1 MNMLTGS
8 HVKQQI
14 ISTLYFEKR
23 LSSVELSNVLGKSIP
38 HVTKVLMELLEAGFI
53 VEAGLAPSSGGRRA
67 LEYSLKADRIFII
80 AVAMDQLYTKIA
92 LTDVLDNPVIPI
104 ETHELRLLNNTEAL
118 PELVQIINGVI
129 ERSGVD
135 KASIAGMGIGMP
147 GFTNTKLG
155 VNYSYLVPPDGES
168 LYKYLE
174 RALELPVSID
184 NDSSLVA
191 LAELKFGLAKD
202 KEEVMVINIGW
213 GIGLGMIVNGVLF
226 RGFTGYAGEL
236 SHIPI
241 SENDTLCECGKR
253 GCLETE
259 ATLRVVTDTAMRE
272 IKTGRISSL
281 KYDER
286 PEQMSEAIMVAANK
300 GDQYA
305 IELLSDM
312 GYKIGKAIAILIHI
326 VNPELIVLS
335 GRGAEVGKILLA
347 PIQQALNKYCIPR
360 LSEFTG
366 VKVSSVGRKAELV
379 GAAALV
385 MENLARPV
393 SAKTGAAKAAAS

>member
-1 MNMLTGS
+1 MLTGS
-8 HVKQQI
+8 LLKQQI
-14 ISTLYFEKR
+14 LSTLYFEKT
-23 LSSVELSNVLGKSIP
+23 LSIVELSNLLGKSIP
-38 HVTKVLMELLEAGFI
+38 HVTKVLMEL
-53 VEAGLAPSSGGRRA
+53 VESGYVTDAGLAPSSGGRRA
-67 LEYSLKADRIFII
+67 QVYSLKADALYVV
-80 AVAMDQLYTKIA
+80 AVAMDQLYTKIVI
-92 LTDVLDNPVIPI
+92 TDVLNNPVMPI
-104 ETHELRLLNNTEAL
+104 ETHELRLLNNSTAHE
-118 PELVQIINGVI
+118 ELSRIINNVI
-129 ERSGVD
+129 ERSGIS
-135 KASIAGMGIGMP
+135 KRNIAGVGIGMP

-155 VNYSYLVPPDGES
+155 INYSYLLPPNGES
-168 LYKYLE
+168 IYKYLE
-174 RALELPVSID
+174 RELELHVYLD

-191 LAELKFGLAKD
+191 LSELKFGLAKN

-241 SENDTLCECGKR
+241 SESDTLCDCGKR

-259 ATLRVVTDTAMRE
+259 ASLKVITEKAMRG
-272 IKTGRISSL
+272 IKEGSISGL

-286 PEQMSEAIMVAANK
+286 PEQMSESIFIAANK

-305 IELLSDM
+305 IELISDM

-366 VKVSSVGRKAELV
+366 VKVSTVGRKAELI

-385 MENLARPV
+385 MENMARPV
-393 SAKTGAAKAAAS
+393 SAKTDKAKTEIG

>member
-1 MNMLTGS
+1 MLTGS
-8 HVKQQI
+8 HLKQQI
-14 ISTLYFEKR
+14 LSTLYFEKR
-23 LSSVELSNVLGKSIP
+23 LSSVELSNLLGKSIP
-38 HVTKVLMELLEAGFI
+38 HVTKVLMELVDAEFI
-53 VEAGLAPSSGGRRA
+53 IEAGLAPSRGGRRA
-67 LEYSLKADRIFII
+67 LEYSLKGDRIYII
-80 AVAMDQLYTKIA
+80 AVAMDQLYAKIA
-92 LTDVLDNPVIPI
+92 LTDVLDNPVLPI
-104 ETHELRLLNNTEAL
+104 ETHELRLLNNNSAL
-118 PELVQIINGVI
+118 TELVHIINDLIV
-129 ERSGVD
+129 RSGV
-135 KASIAGMGIGMP
+135 KRENVAGMGIGMP

-155 VNYSYLVPPDGES
+155 VNYSYLLPPNGES

-174 RALELPVSID
+174 RELKVPVFID

-259 ATLRVVTDTAMRE
+259 ATLRVVTEKAMKE
-272 IKTGRISSL
+272 IKAGSISGL

-300 GDQYA
+300 GDQYS

-335 GRGAEVGKILLA
+335 GRGAEVGKLLLA

-366 VKVSSVGRKAELV
+366 VKVSSVGRRAELV

-385 MENLARPV
+385 MENLAKPV
-393 SAKTGAAKAAAS
+393 SAKTGSVKEGVN

>member
-1 MNMLTGS
+1 MLTGS
-8 HVKQQI
+8 LLKQQI
-14 ISTLYFEKR
+14 LSTLYFEKT
-23 LSSVELSNVLGKSIP
+23 LSIVELSNLLGKSIP
-38 HVTKVLMELLEAGFI
+38 HVTKVLMEL
-53 VEAGLAPSSGGRRA
+53 VESGYVTDAGLAPSSGGRRA
-67 LEYSLKADRIFII
+67 QVYSLKADALYVV
-80 AVAMDQLYTKIA
+80 AVAMDQLYTKIVI
-92 LTDVLDNPVIPI
+92 TDVLNNPVMPV
-104 ETHELRLLNNTEAL
+104 ETHELKLLNNSTAHE
-118 PELVQIINGVI
+118 ELSRIINNVI
-129 ERSGVD
+129 ERSGIS
-135 KASIAGMGIGMP
+135 KRNIAGVGIGMP

-155 VNYSYLVPPDGES
+155 INYSYLLPPNGES
-168 LYKYLE
+168 IYKYLE
-174 RALELPVSID
+174 RELELHVYLD

-191 LAELKFGLAKD
+191 LSELKFGLAKN

-241 SENDTLCECGKR
+241 SESDTLCDCGKR

-259 ATLRVVTDTAMRE
+259 ASLKVITEKAMRG
-272 IKTGRISSL
+272 IKEGSISGL

-286 PEQMSEAIMVAANK
+286 PEQMSESIFIAANK

-305 IELLSDM
+305 IELISDM

-366 VKVSSVGRKAELV
+366 VKVSTVGRKAELI

-385 MENLARPV
+385 MENMARPV
-393 SAKTGAAKAAAS
+393 SAKTDKAKTEIG

>member
-1 MNMLTGS
+1 MVIGS
-8 HVKQQI
+8 HLKQQI
-14 ISTLYFEKR
+14 LSKLYFER
-23 LSSVELSNVLGKSIP
+23 SLSSVELSNLLGKSIP
-38 HVTKVLMELLEAGFI
+38 HITKVLMELVAAGFI
-53 VEAGLAPSSGGRRA
+53 VEGGLAPSSGGRRA
-67 LEYSLKADRIFII
+67 QVYSLKADRMYII
-80 AVAMDQLYTKIA
+80 AVAMDQLYTKIT
-92 LTDVLDNPVIPI
+92 LTDVLDNPVLAV
-104 ETHELRLLNNTEAL
+104 ETHELKLLNNNEAL
-118 PELVQIINGVI
+118 IELVQIINNVI
-129 ERSGVD
+129 ERSGVSRE
-135 KASIAGMGIGMP
+135 SIAGIGIGIP

-155 VNYSYLVPPDGES
+155 VNYSYLAPPNGES

-174 RALELPVSID
+174 RELDMPVYID

-191 LAELKFGLAKD
+191 LSELKFGLAKD

-213 GIGLGMIVNGVLF
+213 GIGLGMIVNSLLF
-226 RGFTGYAGEL
+226 RGFTGFAGEL

-241 SENDTLCECGKR
+241 SESDTLCECGKR

-259 ATLRVVTDTAMRE
+259 ATLRVVTEKAMKG
-272 IKTGRISSL
+272 IKEGSISGL
-281 KYDER
+281 IYDER

-335 GRGAEVGKILLA
+335 GRGAVVGKILLA

-360 LSEFTG
+360 LSENTV
-366 VKVSSVGRKAELV
+366 VKVSTQGRRAELI

-385 MENLARPV
+385 MENIGKNHVTKENFSKELI
-393 SAKTGAAKAAAS
+393 

>member
-1 MNMLTGS
+1 MLTGS
-8 HVKQQI
+8 LLKQQI
-14 ISTLYFEKR
+14 LSTLYFEKT
-23 LSSVELSNVLGKSIP
+23 LSIVELSNLLGKSIP
-38 HVTKVLMELLEAGFI
+38 HVTKVLMEL
-53 VEAGLAPSSGGRRA
+53 VESGYVTDAGLAPSSGGRRA
-67 LEYSLKADRIFII
+67 QVYSLKADALYVV
-80 AVAMDQLYTKIA
+80 AVAMDQLYTKIVI
-92 LTDVLDNPVIPI
+92 TDVLNNPVMPV
-104 ETHELRLLNNTEAL
+104 ETHELKLLNNSTAHE
-118 PELVQIINGVI
+118 ELSRIINNVI
-129 ERSGVD
+129 ERSGIS
-135 KASIAGMGIGMP
+135 KRNIAGVGIGMP

-155 VNYSYLVPPDGES
+155 INYSYLLPPNGES
-168 LYKYLE
+168 IYKYLE
-174 RALELPVSID
+174 RELELHVYLD

-191 LAELKFGLAKD
+191 LSELKFGLAKN

-241 SENDTLCECGKR
+241 SESDTLCDCGKR

-259 ATLRVVTDTAMRE
+259 ASLRVITEKAMKG
-272 IKTGRISSL
+272 IKEGSISGL

-286 PEQMSEAIMVAANK
+286 PEQMSESIFIAANK

-305 IELLSDM
+305 IELISDM

-366 VKVSSVGRKAELV
+366 VKVSTVGRKAELI

-385 MENLARPV
+385 MENMARPV
-393 SAKTGAAKAAAS
+393 SAKTDKAKTEIG

>member
-1 MNMLTGS
+1 MFSGS
-8 HVKQQI
+8 QLKQQI
-14 ISTLYFEKR
+14 ISTLYFEKK
-23 LSSVELSNVLGKSIP
+23 LSSVELSTLLGKSIP
-38 HVTKVLMELLEAGFI
+38 HITKVLMELVEAGY
-53 VEAGLAPSSGGRRA
+53 VTDAGLAPSSGGRRA
-67 LEYSLKADRIFII
+67 QVYSLKANALYIVS
-80 AVAMDQLYTKIA
+80 VAMDQLYTKIL
-92 LTDVLDNPVIPI
+92 LTDVLNNPVLPV
-104 ETHELRLLNNTEAL
+104 ETVELKLMNNAVAHE
-118 PELVQIINGVI
+118 ELVRIINNVI
-129 ERSGVD
+129 ERSGINRE
-135 KASIAGMGIGMP
+135 SIAGVGIGMP

-155 VNYSYLVPPDGES
+155 VNYSYLLPANGES

-174 RALELPVSID
+174 RELGLSVYLD

-202 KEEVMVINIGW
+202 TEEVMVINIGW

-226 RGFTGYAGEL
+226 RGYTGYAGEL

-241 SENDTLCECGKR
+241 SESDTLCDCGKR

-259 ATLRVVTDTAMRE
+259 ATLRVITEKAMKG
-272 IKTGRISSL
+272 IKEGSISGL

-300 GDQYA
+300 GDQFA

-335 GRGAEVGKILLA
+335 GRGADVGKILLA

-366 VKVSSVGRKAELV
+366 VKVSSIGRRAELI

-385 MENLARPV
+385 MENMAKPV
-393 SAKTGAAKAAAS
+393 SSHAGKANKALI